1 MNLTHTTQGN
11 ALVATLPERLIKAN
25 ASSVREDLKTLID
38 QGNSRLVL
46 DMSATKFADSSGL
59 SVLISALKH
68 AQESNGEVVLLSPT
82 RPILSLLE
90 LTRLHHVFQIFE
102 DVNVATAAS

>member
-1 MNLTHTTQGN
+1 MKLTHTKLGD

-25 ASSVREDLKTLID
+25 ASSVRDELKAFID

-46 DMSATKFADSSGL
+46 DMSSTEFADSSGL

-68 AQESNGEVVLLSPT
+68 AQTSNGEVVLLSPT

-90 LTRLHHVFQIFE
+90 LTRLHHVFQIYE
-102 DVNVATAAS
+102 DVNVAAAAS